1 MKAYVLRNINQFQLE
16 EVPTP
21 SLADNEVLLAVKAA
35 GICGSDI
42 PRVYKTGTYSFPTI
56 PGHEFSGQV
65 VKVGPAVKEDWIGKR
80 VGIFPLIP
88 CRKCGPCLKKQ
99 YEMCRSYSYLGS
111 RQDGGFAEYAAVP
124 VDNLLQ
130 LPDNVTFEEAAML
143 EPMAVAVHA
152 MRRVQPKKTDTI
164 AVCGMGTI
172 GLLLVMFLKEAGVE
186 NILVIG
192 NKEFQRQAVV
202 KQGISVENFCDSRME
217 NAEQWISDRTNGA
230 GVDIFFECVGKNE
243 TVTWAINATIPGG
256 KVMLVGNPYSDM
268 LLDKAVY
275 WKILRHQLLVT
286 GTWNSSFALPG
297 DMPELAKEIQMETEV
312 EDAMSENELQKA
324 IGVAE
329 PDDWRYVL
337 ERLAAGRIAPA
348 EFITHRFSLEE
359 LEKGFRIMRDKSEDY
374 VKVMGCF
381 KKMLIAGW
389 K

>member
-1 MKAYVLRNINQFQLE
+1 MKAYVLHGINEFRFE
-16 EVPTP
+16 EVPETV
-21 SLADNEVLLAVKAA
+21 LADNEVLLAVKAA

-42 PRVYKTGTYSFPTI
+42 PRVYKTGTYFFPTI

-65 VKVGPAVKEDWIGKR
+65 VKTGPAVEKDWQGKR
-80 VGIFPLIP
+80 VGVFPLIP
-88 CRKCGPCLKKQ
+88 CRSCGPCLKKQ

-111 RQDGGFAEYAAVP
+111 RRDGGFAEYVAVP
-124 VDNLLQ
+124 VDNLLE
-130 LPDNVTFEEAAML
+130 LPGNVSFEEAAML

-152 MRRVQPKKTDTI
+152 MRRVQPELTDTV

-192 NKEFQRQAVV
+192 NKEFQRQAVA
-202 KQGISVENFCDSRME
+202 KQGISVENFCDSRKE
-217 NAEQWISDRTNGA
+217 DVERWISDHTNGM

-243 TVTWAINATIPGG
+243 TVTQAINSTIPGG

-268 LLDKAVY
+268 QLEKSVY
-275 WKILRHQLLVT
+275 WKILRHQLFVT

-297 DMPELAKEIQMETEV
+297 DSGTYSVMQNMPE
-312 EDAMSENELQKA
+312 ENEAVRLEADMAKGKKPA
-324 IGVAE
+324 APE

-337 ERLAAGRIAPA
+337 ERLAAKRITPT

-359 LEKGFRIMRDKSEDY
+359 LEKGFHIMRDKSEDY
-374 VKVMGCF
+374 VKVMGV
-381 KKMLIAGW
+381 LE
-389 K
+389 